1 MKTNYHTQ
9 KLIATL
15 SEKFNRKYV
24 FLVGR
29 ATTAIYIAL
38 KTIDAKKGNII
49 LPDIL
54 CPSPANAVIYGGFDN
69 RFCDVNIS
77 DYNMNIDSLNET
89 INNSTQAI
97 IPVHLFGHPVE
108 IDPILEIA
116 EDNNCIVIE
125 DAAQSFG
132 GTYNG
137 KILGSLG
144 DISVLS
150 FGGKI
155 IDGGGGGAIL
165 TDSLIHAKKV
175 QKLINFLP
183 NKPTNIQKR
192 YEDYKKYYYSTSRC
206 ADQIERKCLFKAM
219 PLLYKDIYLYA
230 FEKEV
235 IEKILMEITFLDDN
249 IIKRKENVKLY
260 RKNLQHPFIRHPHLN
275 KDDVIYRY
283 SILIEEPHCNRVTE
297 EIRKRGYDA
306 SNLYYVP
313 LHEIF
318 ETNQDIE
325 TFKNSNYVS
334 KRILNLW
341 NEPKIKEEYI
351 IGLCNTIIEKL
362 S

>member
-1 MKTNYHTQ
+1 MKTDSDTH
-9 KLIATL
+9 KLITTL
-15 SEKFNRKYV
+15 SEIFNRKYV

-29 ATTAIYIAL
+29 ATTAIFIAL

-54 CPSPANAVIYGGFDN
+54 CPSPANAVIYSGFDN

-77 DYNMNIDSLNET
+77 DYNINIDSLNET
-89 INNSTQAI
+89 INNLTRAI
-97 IPVHLFGHPVE
+97 IPVHLFGHPV
-108 IDPILEIA
+108 DMDHILEIA

-132 GTYNG
+132 GTYKG
-137 KILGSLG
+137 KNLGSLG

-155 IDGGGGGAIL
+155 INGGGGGAIL
-165 TDSLIHAKKV
+165 TDSLLYAKKI
-175 QKLINFLP
+175 QKLLNLLP
-183 NKPTNIQKR
+183 NMPTNIQKR

-206 ADQIERKCLFKAM
+206 TNQIEKKCLFTAM
-219 PLLYKDIYLYA
+219 PSLYKDIYLYK
-230 FEKEV
+230 FQKEV
-235 IEKILMEITFLDDN
+235 TEKILEEIALLDDN
-249 IIKRKENVKLY
+249 IMKRKENVKLY
-260 RKNLQHPFIRHPHLN
+260 QKNLQHPFIRHPILN
-275 KDDVIYRY
+275 NDDVIYRY

-318 ETNQDIE
+318 ETNQDIKM
-325 TFKNSNYVS
+325 FKNSNYVS

-351 IGLCNTIIEKL
+351 IEVCNIIIDQL